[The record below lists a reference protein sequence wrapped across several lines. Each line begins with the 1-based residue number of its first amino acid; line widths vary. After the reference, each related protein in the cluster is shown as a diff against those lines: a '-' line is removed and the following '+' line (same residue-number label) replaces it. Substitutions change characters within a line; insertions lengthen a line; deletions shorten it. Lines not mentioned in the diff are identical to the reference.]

1 MPSRREK
8 GNRSASLDGPC
19 ANVRSSAAVMAGSHV
34 IVVGA
39 GVMGLGAALSLRA
52 RGWRVTLVDLGPV
65 PHPLAAST
73 DISKIV
79 RMEYGADE
87 AYMALGERALDAW
100 RTTRDDD
107 GSELFHET
115 GVLFIRKTP
124 MSPGQFEH
132 DSYARLV
139 ARGHHP
145 DRLDGQTL
153 AERFPAWREGGY
165 ADGFLHAKGGFVES
179 GRAVAHFARRAAREG
194 VRVREGV
201 AVARVVVE
209 HGRCV
214 GVLTRDGETLHAD
227 AVVTAV
233 GAWTSAL
240 VPELAASLRS
250 TGHPVFHLRPS
261 DPSRF
266 VAERFPVFG
275 AAIADTG
282 WYGFP
287 LHPREGVVK
296 VARHAAGRALAPDSP
311 ERRVDDDHLCELRA
325 FLAESLPA
333 LADAEVVATRM
344 CMYCDSH
351 DGHFWIAED
360 PSRRG
365 LVVAAGDSGHAF
377 KFAPVLGDLIADAV
391 EGRAHALSERFR
403 WRVGETVTRYEE
415 AARQVTG
422 PASRPPAR

>member
-1 MPSRREK
+1 MT
-8 GNRSASLDGPC
+8 
-19 ANVRSSAAVMAGSHV
+19 GSHV

-39 GVMGLGAALSLRA
+39 GVMGLGAAISLRA
-52 RGWRVTLVDLGPV
+52 RGWRVTLLDPGPV

-79 RMEYGADE
+79 RIEYGADE

-107 GSELFHET
+107 GSALFHET
-115 GVLFIRKTP
+115 GVLFIRKAP
-124 MSPGQFEH
+124 MEPGQFEH

-145 DRLDGQTL
+145 ERLDAKTL
-153 AERFPAWREGGY
+153 AARFPAWREGGY
-165 ADGFLHAKGGFVES
+165 VDGFFHAKGGFVES
-179 GRAVAHFARRAAREG
+179 GRAVAHLARRAVRED
-194 VRVREGV
+194 VAVREGV
-201 AVARVVVE
+201 AVASVMVE

-214 GVLTRDGETLHAD
+214 GVVTRDGERLRAD

-233 GAWTSAL
+233 GAWTPAL
-240 VPELAASLRS
+240 VPELATALRS
-250 TGHPVFHLRPS
+250 TGHPVFHLRPR
-261 DPSRF
+261 DPARF
-266 VAERFPVFG
+266 AAERFPVFG

-287 LHPREGVVK
+287 MHPREGVVK
-296 VARHAAGRALAPDSP
+296 VARHAAGRALAPESP
-311 ERRVDDDHLCELRA
+311 ERRVDDDHLRELRA
-325 FLAESLPA
+325 FLSESLPE

-344 CMYCDSH
+344 CMYCDSD

-377 KFAPVLGDLIADAV
+377 KFAPVLGDILADAV

-403 WRVGETVTRYEE
+403 WRPGVAVERYAE
-415 AARQVTG
+415 AARKVTG
-422 PASRPPAR
+422 PATRPPAR